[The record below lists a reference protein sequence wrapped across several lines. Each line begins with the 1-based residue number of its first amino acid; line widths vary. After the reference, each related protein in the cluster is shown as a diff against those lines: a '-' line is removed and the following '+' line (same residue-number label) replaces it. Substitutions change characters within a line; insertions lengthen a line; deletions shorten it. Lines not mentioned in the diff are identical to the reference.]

1 MDRKSISP
9 REYLNLAGIYIRHG
23 THLMT
28 YCDDSYIVSLYY
40 EGSNFIEVK
49 SNVRD
54 GAKSTVIRFKS
65 ASGLD
70 PYLEFIDLDF
80 H

>member
-1 MDRKSISP
+1 MERKFISP
-9 REYLNLAGIYIRHG
+9 REYLSLGRIYIDQG
-23 THLMT
+23 AHLMT
-28 YCDDSYIVSLYY
+28 FCDDSYIVSLYY
-40 EGSNFIEVK
+40 EGSDFIEVK

-54 GAKSTVIRFKS
+54 GAKSTVLRFKS

-80 H
+80 E